1 MHIRMLSDAS
11 DKNLTQNVLSKAANL
26 LFVEGPGVEVWL
38 TWHHWSSVH
47 SSPWL
52 CSLLLLALFYRSLP
66 LGMQKMTADSLRL
79 MCSPLG
85 TNTGSKRLL
94 CPSLF

>member
-1 MHIRMLSDAS
+1 MLSNAS
-11 DKNLTQNVLSKAANL
+11 DKNLTPNILNKAGNL
-26 LFVEGPGVEVWL
+26 LLIEGPRVEVWL
-38 TWHHWSSVH
+38 TWHHWGSIH

-52 CSLLLLALFYRSLP
+52 CALLPLALFYTWLP
-66 LGMQKMTADSLRL
+66 PGMQKMTADSLRL